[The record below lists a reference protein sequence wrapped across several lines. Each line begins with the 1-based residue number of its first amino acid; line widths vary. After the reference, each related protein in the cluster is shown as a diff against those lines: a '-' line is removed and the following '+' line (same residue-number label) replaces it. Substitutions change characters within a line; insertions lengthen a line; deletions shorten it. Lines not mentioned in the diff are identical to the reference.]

1 VSLLSIENIFQN
13 SQEVLSLHKKNMRY
27 LTCFFSV
34 VLLALNACKPS
45 GKIDPT
51 LFENGKSVGVLSNAK
66 IDEAS
71 GLDASTANQGKYWTH
86 NDSAG
91 EPRIFLVEQDGAYIG
106 SAILKG
112 VKNRDWED
120 ISVGPGPDDKKT
132 YVYIGEIGDNEAIY
146 PFKYIYRI
154 EEPSLIKGDE
164 VVIDNIDSIK
174 FQFSDGARDA
184 EALFIEPKSKDLY
197 IFSKREKQINLY
209 TLPYP
214 QRTDTILVASY
225 LLTMP
230 VTQITAADYD
240 GDRGELLIKN
250 YDSIYYW
257 KQSEEESILT
267 MLKRKG
273 TTLPYTAEPQGE
285 ALCFTLNGGGYL
297 TTSEK
302 KKGIEASMLF
312 YKRITR

>member
-1 VSLLSIENIFQN
+1 MRSLTCLLS
-13 SQEVLSLHKKNMRY
+13 VA
-27 LTCFFSV
+27 
-34 VLLALNACKPS
+34 LLALNACKPA

-51 LFENGKSVGVLSNAK
+51 LFENGKSIGVLSNAK

-71 GLDASTANQGKYWTH
+71 GLDASIANQRKYWTH

-91 EPRIFLVEQDGAYIG
+91 EPRIFLVEEDGNYIG
-106 SAILKG
+106 SATLKG
-112 VKNRDWED
+112 IKNRDWED

-132 YVYIGEIGDNEAIY
+132 YVYVGEIGDNEAIY

-164 VVIDNIDSIK
+164 IVVDNIDSIK
-174 FQFSDGARDA
+174 FQFSDGQRDA
-184 EALFIEPKSKDLY
+184 EALFIEPNSKDLY

-214 QRTDTILVASY
+214 QRTDTLSVATY
-225 LLTMP
+225 LLTIP
-230 VTQITAADYD
+230 VTQITAADYN

-257 KQSEEESILT
+257 KQGQTESIVT

-273 TTLPYTAEPQGE
+273 TTLPYTPEPQGE
-285 ALCFTLNGGGYL
+285 SICFTNKGDGYL

-302 KKGIEASMLF
+302 KKGIEAAMLF
-312 YKRITR
+312 YKRITK

>member
-1 VSLLSIENIFQN
+1 
-13 SQEVLSLHKKNMRY
+13 MRF
-27 LTCFFSV
+27 LTYFFS
-34 VLLALNACKPS
+34 LALLVFNACKPS
-45 GKIDPT
+45 GKIDPSF
-51 LFENGKSVGVLSNAK
+51 FENGKSIGVLSNAK

-71 GLDASTANQGKYWTH
+71 GLDASMANQGRYWTH

-106 SAILKG
+106 SAVLKG

-132 YVYIGEIGDNEAIY
+132 YVYVGEIGDNEAIY

-154 EEPSLIKGDE
+154 EEPSLNEGDE
-164 VVIDNIDSIK
+164 IVVDKIDSIK
-174 FQFSDGARDA
+174 FQFSDGQRDA

-214 QRTDTILVASY
+214 QQTDTISVANY
-225 LLTMP
+225 LLTIP

-250 YDSIYYW
+250 YDSVYYW
-257 KQSEEESILT
+257 KKGEAESIVT
-267 MLKRKG
+267 MLRRKA
-273 TTLPYTAEPQGE
+273 TTLPYTPEPQGE
-285 ALCFTLNGGGYL
+285 SICFTNKSDGYL

-302 KKGIEASMLF
+302 KKGIAAAMLY
-312 YKRITR
+312 YKRITK